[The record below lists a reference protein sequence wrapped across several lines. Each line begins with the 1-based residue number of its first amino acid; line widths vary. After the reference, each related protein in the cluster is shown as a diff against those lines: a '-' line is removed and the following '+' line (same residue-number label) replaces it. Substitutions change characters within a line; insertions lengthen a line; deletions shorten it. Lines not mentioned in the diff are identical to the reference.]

1 MSLSPVKQEILEAML
16 LSDKPTKAADI
27 AKEINKPFQP
37 VMGHLLGL
45 TKNGYIILPEKG
57 LYIITEKGKQALG
70 LPEVNKE
77 KAAELLSYSPH
88 DKAFN
93 FYLEVGKPIDL
104 HAHGLRDFAVKLEK
118 TDIVSVEFHTK
129 RGDFEAW
136 FKELGD
142 QELAKKVELL
152 KKKNVSGD
160 ELRKQLRDIV
170 MMRYVFLAKLA
181 EQPVY
186 TE

>member
-16 LSDKPTKAADI
+16 LLDKPIKAADI
-27 AKEINKPFQP
+27 AKEVKKPFQP

-45 TKNGYIILPEKG
+45 TKNGYISLPEKG

-70 LPEVNKE
+70 LPDVNKE
-77 KAAELLSYSPH
+77 KAAALLSYSPH

-93 FYLEVGKPIDL
+93 FYLEIDKPIDL

-118 TDIVSVEFHTK
+118 TDVVSVEFHTK

-181 EQPVY
+181 GQPAY